1 MIQRK
6 RLALTGL
13 ISAVALFVGF
23 RVKARSSQTALNEY
37 KEMRAKYGL
46 TLVVD
51 SVPDTEMFGV
61 EFFAGQRDVPFYAK
75 SRTSPRNREILAF
88 PGGRSV
94 PMTVRVMWRKEHH
107 SFRKEG
113 RIRYAGEVAGDYIV
127 PVGARIPEPVFE
139 ELRARGGNLRLKFR
153 LKPDGVLF
161 GWDIERAPAEMRN
174 YSKEEIRS
182 RRLYF
187 PSEYHMVG
195 GDFLDTR
202 Y

>member
-1 MIQRK
+1 MIQRN
-6 RLALTGL
+6 RRALAGL
-13 ISAVALFVGF
+13 ISAVVVFMGLGVQARANQKAL
-23 RVKARSSQTALNEY
+23 SEH
-37 KEMRAKYGL
+37 KEVQGTHGL

-61 EFFAGQRDVPFYAK
+61 EFFADQRELPFYAK
-75 SRTSPRNREILAF
+75 SRTSPRNREIMAF
-88 PGGRSV
+88 PGGRSL
-94 PMTVRVMWRKEHH
+94 PMAVRVMWRREHN
-107 SFRKEG
+107 SFRKDG
-113 RIRYAGEVAGDYIV
+113 RIRYAGEIAGDHIV
-127 PVGARIPEPVFE
+127 PVAARIPEAVFE

-174 YSKEEIRS
+174 YSKEEIRNQ
-182 RRLYF
+182 RLYF

-195 GDFLDTR
+195 GDFLETR